1 MQLRPSI
8 FPKPKYITK
17 TENGY
22 YLMIR
27 DNKNKEFKLIE
38 LTPYIGTATN
48 DTTIGVINKKT
59 GKGVDIEHVLKM
71 NSMPLLL
78 QQKLNYSYFV
88 GNIIDNT
95 FITDITLMYKGI
107 KLGEI

>member
-8 FPKPKYITK
+8 FPKPKFT
-17 TENGY
+17 TTVVNGY

-27 DNKNKEFKLIE
+27 DNKNKEFRLIE
-38 LTPYIGTATN
+38 LTPYLGTATD

-59 GKGVDIEHVLKM
+59 GKGVDIGYVLKT
-71 NSMPLLL
+71 NKMPLSL

-88 GNIIDNT
+88 GNVIDNT